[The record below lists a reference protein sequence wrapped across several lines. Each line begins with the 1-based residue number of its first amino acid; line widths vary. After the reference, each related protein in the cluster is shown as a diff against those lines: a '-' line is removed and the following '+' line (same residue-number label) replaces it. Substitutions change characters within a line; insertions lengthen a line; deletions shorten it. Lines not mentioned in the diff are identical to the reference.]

1 MNAPAFMRPLK
12 TSVTV
17 SYLTA
22 FAVVLLIFAL
32 AVHVAFSLELR
43 LETTSR
49 VDALIEGG
57 KEAVELKHGRVK
69 IDDDSIQIT
78 APANETVI
86 WYDAAGRTLDRIGS
100 PNLLQAS
107 AGTLAQRRV
116 AAPVVKAGAAR
127 APASIVAAVGLGP
140 SENILRRVDVG
151 LLIGLIVSLFAAGIG
166 GSILANRALERVVAT
181 VRTLRDFTADAAHE
195 LRGPLTALSSNAAAS
210 LRDPAGLTPAHRKRF
225 ETIASTASAM
235 GRTVE
240 DLLLLARAE
249 TPLGRELFA
258 VDVAERIGGVVDSR
272 RSLAQER
279 RISLELRS
287 CPARVYGNP
296 AEIDRIFGNL
306 VDNALRYTPAGG
318 LVEVECAAER
328 NGVTLRVKDTGIGIS
343 PVDIPRI
350 FDRFW
355 RADAVRGR
363 DGGTGLGL
371 AIARALA
378 RRHGGDVRAQSE
390 PERGSEFSVWLPARP
405 PRSPVDRSPAG
416 A

>member
-1 MNAPAFMRPLK
+1 MRPLK
-12 TSVTV
+12 TSVTA

-22 FAVVLLIFAL
+22 FAIVLLIFAL
-32 AVHVAFSLELR
+32 AVHFAFSLELR
-43 LETTSR
+43 FETTSR
-49 VDALIEGG
+49 VGVLIEGA

-69 IDDDSIQIT
+69 IDDDSIQIS
-78 APANETVI
+78 APANETVV
-86 WYDAAGRTLDRIGS
+86 WYDAAGSKLDLIGS
-100 PNLLQAS
+100 PHLLQTA
-107 AGTLAQRRV
+107 AGNLALLRV
-116 AAPVVKAGAAR
+116 AAPVVKPGAPG

-140 SENILRRVDVG
+140 SESTLGRVDLG
-151 LLIGLIVSLFAAGIG
+151 LLIGLVVSLVAAGIG

-181 VRTLRDFTADAAHE
+181 VRAQRDFTADAAHE
-195 LRGPLTALSSNAAAS
+195 LRGPLAALSSNAAAS
-210 LRDPAGLTPAHRKRF
+210 LRDPANLTPQHRKRF
-225 ETIASTASAM
+225 ETIAATASAM

-258 VDVAERIGGVVDSR
+258 VDIAERITGVVDSR

-306 VDNALRYTPAGG
+306 LDNALRYTPAGG
-318 LVEVECAAER
+318 SVAVDCASER
-328 NGVTLRVKDTGIGIS
+328 SGVTLRVKDTGIGIS
-343 PVDIPRI
+343 PFDIPRI

-355 RADAVRGR
+355 RADAVRSR
-363 DGGTGLGL
+363 EGGTGLGL

-378 RRHGGDVRAQSE
+378 RRHGGDVRAESRPDQ
-390 PERGSEFSVWLPARP
+390 GSEFSVWLPVRP
-405 PRSPVDRSPAG
+405 PRTAG
-416 A
+416 VFSSLT